1 MAKKLEWSTQKR
13 KVDDLVPYEKNP
25 RTISPIQL
33 DKLKKSLSKFNLVE
47 IPAIDTTGRVIAGH
61 QRLKVLQLLGRGDEE
76 IDVRVP
82 NRKLTEK
89 EFDQYLISS
98 NKLGGDWDLDAL
110 KSFDIDLL
118 TEAGFDAIELADFW
132 DTDTHSE
139 DDEFDEEK
147 ALKEIKTT
155 DIKRGDL
162 LILGKH
168 KILCS
173 DSTDSK
179 AVQAL
184 FNGEKTSMIYSDPPY
199 NINLDYNKGV
209 GNKANYGGNVQDN
222 KSPDDYKSF
231 IRKTLEAG
239 LSVATPNVHIFYWCD
254 EAWTWIFQ
262 TLYNEL
268 GIKNRRLNIW
278 LKNNASPTPTV
289 AFNKAIEFCV
299 YGTKGSPYLAKKM
312 SNCTEIM
319 NAEVAVGN
327 DLVDTVSNIWAAKRI
342 KISEY
347 EHPTSKP
354 PSLHEKAIKRCTKPN
369 DIILDSFSGSASTL
383 VCAEGLNR
391 RVYSLEAEPI
401 FCELARRRYEK
412 LTGHKVEV
420 IKNYYEEGNS

>member
-1 MAKKLEWSTQKR
+1 MKKLIWRTEVRT
-13 KVDDLVPYEKNP
+13 VDELTPQAINP
-25 RTISPIQL
+25 RTIS
-33 DKLKKSLSKFNLVE
+33 DKQMSDIKKSLTKYNLVE
-47 IPAIDTTGRVIAGH
+47 IPAIDTNGTILAGH
-61 QRLKVLQLLGRGDEE
+61 QRIKALQLLGRGQEK

-82 NRKLTEK
+82 NRKLTKQET
-89 EFDQYLISS
+89 DQYLIAS
-98 NKLGGDWDLDAL
+98 NKLGGEWDFEAL

-118 TEAGFDAIELADFW
+118 TDAGFDSVELAEFW
-132 DTDTHSE
+132 DTDKHVDA
-139 DDEFDEEK
+139 DDFDEEK
-147 ALKEIKTT
+147 ELEEIKTT

-168 KILCS
+168 KILCG

-179 AVQAL
+179 AVQVL

-222 KSPDDYKSF
+222 KSPEDYKDF

-239 LSVATPNVHIFYWCD
+239 LSVSTPNVHIFYWCD

-327 DLVDTVSNIWAAKRI
+327 DLVDTVSNIWATKRI

-383 VCAEGLNR
+383 VCGESLNR

-412 LTGHKVEV
+412 LTGQKVV
-420 IKNYYEEGNS
+420 LIKNYYEKD

>member
-1 MAKKLEWSTQKR
+1 MKKLIWRTEVRT
-13 KVDDLVPYEKNP
+13 VDELTPQVINP
-25 RTISPIQL
+25 RTISDRQMSDI
-33 DKLKKSLSKFNLVE
+33 KKSLTKYNLVE
-47 IPAIDTTGRVIAGH
+47 IPAIDTNGTILAGH
-61 QRLKVLQLLGRGDEE
+61 QRIKALQLLGRGQEK

-82 NRKLTEK
+82 NRKLTKQEA
-89 EFDQYLISS
+89 DQYLIAS
-98 NKLGGDWDLDAL
+98 NKLGGEWDIEAL

-118 TEAGFDAIELADFW
+118 TDAGFDSVELAEFW
-132 DTDTHSE
+132 DTDKHVDA
-139 DDEFDEEK
+139 DDFDEEK
-147 ALKEIKTT
+147 ELEEIKQT
-155 DIKRGDL
+155 DIKHGDL

-168 KILCS
+168 KILCG

-222 KSPDDYKSF
+222 KSPEDYKDF

-239 LSVATPNVHIFYWCD
+239 LFVANPNVHVFYWCD

-354 PSLHEKAIKRCTKPN
+354 PSLHEKAIKRCSKPD

-412 LTGHKVEV
+412 LTGQKVV
-420 IKNYYEEGNS
+420 LIKNYYEKN

>member
-1 MAKKLEWSTQKR
+1 MKKLIWRTEVRT
-13 KVDDLVPYEKNP
+13 VDELTPQVINP
-25 RTISPIQL
+25 RTIS
-33 DKLKKSLSKFNLVE
+33 DKQMSDIKKSLTKYNLVE
-47 IPAIDTTGRVIAGH
+47 IPAIDTNGTILAGH
-61 QRLKVLQLLGRGDEE
+61 QRIKALQLLGRGQEK

-82 NRKLTEK
+82 NRKLTK
-89 EFDQYLISS
+89 EEADQYLIAS
-98 NKLGGDWDLDAL
+98 NKLGGEWDFEAL

-118 TEAGFDAIELADFW
+118 TDAGFDSVELAEFW
-132 DTDTHSE
+132 DTDKHVDA
-139 DDEFDEEK
+139 DDFDEEK
-147 ALKEIKTT
+147 VLEEIKQT
-155 DIKRGDL
+155 DIKHGDL

-168 KILCS
+168 KILCG

-222 KSPDDYKSF
+222 KSPDDYKNF

-299 YGTKGSPYLAKKM
+299 YGTKGSPYLSKKM

-327 DLVDTVSNIWAAKRI
+327 DLVETVSNIWATKRI

-391 RVYSLEAEPI
+391 RVYSLETEPI

-412 LTGHKVEV
+412 LTGQKVV
-420 IKNYYEEGNS
+420 LIKNYYEKN

>member
-1 MAKKLEWSTQKR
+1 MKKLIWRTEVRT
-13 KVDDLVPYEKNP
+13 VDELTHQVINP
-25 RTISPIQL
+25 RTIS
-33 DKLKKSLSKFNLVE
+33 DKQMSDIKKSLTKYNLVE
-47 IPAIDTTGRVIAGH
+47 IPAIDTNGTILAGH
-61 QRLKVLQLLGRGDEE
+61 QRIKALQLLGRGQEK

-82 NRKLTEK
+82 NRKLTKQEA
-89 EFDQYLISS
+89 DQYLIAS
-98 NKLGGDWDLDAL
+98 NKLGGEWDFEAL

-118 TEAGFDAIELADFW
+118 TDAGFDSVELAEFW
-132 DTDTHSE
+132 DTDKHV
-139 DDEFDEEK
+139 DANDFDEEK
-147 ALKEIKTT
+147 ELEEIKQT
-155 DIKRGDL
+155 DIKHGDL

-168 KILCS
+168 KILCG

-222 KSPDDYKSF
+222 KSPEDYKNF

-239 LSVATPNVHIFYWCD
+239 LSVSTPNVHIFYWCD

-327 DLVDTVSNIWAAKRI
+327 DLVDTVSNIWATKRI

-354 PSLHEKAIKRCTKPN
+354 PSLHEKAIKRCTKPD

-391 RVYSLEAEPI
+391 RVYSLETEPI

-412 LTGHKVEV
+412 LTGQKVVV
-420 IKNYYEEGNS
+420 IKNYYEKN